1 MGSYGSINFVRWWW
15 YTGDRPLGVLALR
28 QGVHPVH
35 GVLRFGLL
43 EVDFRAGELRK
54 QGVKIKLQK
63 QPLQVLKM
71 LLTRPGE
78 VVTRQELQ
86 KAIWSP
92 DTFVDF
98 DQGLYRAIKR
108 LRQALND
115 SAEAP
120 RFIETLPGRG
130 YRFIASIGSAVGGG
144 IHSLAVLP
152 LENLSRDPE
161 QEYFADGM
169 TEALITNL
177 AKISALRVTSRT
189 SAMEYKGV
197 RNKSAREIGEKLGV
211 DGIVE
216 GTVVRSGE
224 RVRISAQLIDAHTDT
239 HVWAE
244 SYDRDLR
251 DILALQSEVARAIA
265 REIQITLTPQEK
277 LQLAR
282 TQSVS
287 SDAYEAYLRGR
298 YYWNKRTL
306 EGVKKGAYYFQQAID
321 KDPIYAPAYA
331 GLADSYV
338 IQAYWGFASPK
349 ESAARAGTFARKAL
363 EIDDTLAQAHASL
376 AFATHMYDWNFL
388 RAEAEFQRSIELNPS
403 YATARQWY
411 ALYLAMMGRR
421 ALAIL
426 EIRRALQLDPISPI
440 IHVAFATMLIFAR
453 KWDES
458 LEQSQK
464 ALALDPSFPQARWML
479 GWAYGLKGAYRQA
492 IAELCEG
499 AKLTGGIALFQF
511 ALGYVYGVAGEEGE
525 ARKTLEQLLELSR
538 GCYVMPYWMATVY
551 VGLGDK
557 DKALHWLERA
567 YHERSAWM
575 AFLKVQPWFDALRP
589 DPRFMDLMRRM
600 NFPS

>member
-1 MGSYGSINFVRWWW
+1 M
-15 YTGDRPLGVLALR
+15 LALR
-28 QGVHPVH
+28 QRVHPVH
-35 GVLRFGLL
+35 GVVRFGVL

-63 QPLQVLKM
+63 QPLRVLQM

-78 VVTRQELQ
+78 VVTRQELR
-86 KAIWSP
+86 KAIWPP
-92 DTFVDF
+92 DTIVDF
-98 DQGLYRAIKR
+98 DQGLHSAIKR
-108 LRQALND
+108 LREALND

-130 YRFIASIGSAVGGG
+130 YRFIASIGSVVGGG
-144 IHSLAVLP
+144 IQSLAVLP
-152 LENLSRDPE
+152 LENLSRHPE

-189 SAMEYKGV
+189 SAMQYKGV
-197 RNKSAREIGEKLGV
+197 RNKSAREIAGKLGV

-216 GTVVRSGE
+216 GTAVRSGE
-224 RVRISAQLIDAHTDT
+224 RVRISAQLINAHTDT
-239 HVWAE
+239 RVWAE

-251 DILALQSEVARAIA
+251 DILALQSEVTRAIA
-265 REIQITLTPQEK
+265 RKIQITLTPQEK

-306 EGVKKGAYYFQQAID
+306 EGVRKGAYYFQQAID

-363 EIDDTLAQAHASL
+363 EIDDTLAEAHASL

-411 ALYLAMMGRR
+411 ALYLAMMGRW

-458 LEQSQK
+458 LEQSQR

-499 AKLTGGIALFQF
+499 VKLTGGVALFLF

-525 ARKTLEQLLELSR
+525 ARKTLEQLLELSK

-551 VGLGDK
+551 VGLGEK
-557 DKALHWLERA
+557 DKALHWLKRA